1 MELGSWTQ
9 LGNDI
14 DGEAADDRSGGS
26 VALSSDGH
34 TLAVGAFWNDE
45 AYHEAGHVRVYA
57 WDSSSWTQLGDDID
71 GKGAR
76 VYRIFG
82 CTQCRC
88 TCCGNRCHEIPGVHW
103 PHARLRGN
111 AALVT
116 RASRRVVFFLAN
128 FCTVTVLLY

>member
-1 MELGSWTQ
+1 MRVYEWTLGSWTQ

-71 GKGAR
+71 GKATQEFIGSSVALSAAAR
-76 VYRIFG
+76 VVATGAMRSQGYTGLMRVYEA
-82 CTQCRC
+82 TQ
-88 TCCGNRCHEIPGVHW
+88 P
-103 PHARLRGN
+103 L
-111 AALVT
+111 
-116 RASRRVVFFLAN
+116 
-128 FCTVTVLLY
+128 